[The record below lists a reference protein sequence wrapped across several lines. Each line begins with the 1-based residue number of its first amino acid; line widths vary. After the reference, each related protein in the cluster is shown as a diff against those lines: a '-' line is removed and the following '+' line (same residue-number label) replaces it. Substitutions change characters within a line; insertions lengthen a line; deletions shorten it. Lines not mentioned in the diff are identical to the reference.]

1 MAYVCYIQI
10 GAKTHLGRDM
20 ETVGEAIM
28 ISRGREQVGSV
39 VQRMFKSKFS
49 KKTVSGPGNKVHETS
64 TMDREFQ

>member
-1 MAYVCYIQI
+1 M
-10 GAKTHLGRDM
+10 GRDM

-64 TMDREFQ
+64 TMEREFQ